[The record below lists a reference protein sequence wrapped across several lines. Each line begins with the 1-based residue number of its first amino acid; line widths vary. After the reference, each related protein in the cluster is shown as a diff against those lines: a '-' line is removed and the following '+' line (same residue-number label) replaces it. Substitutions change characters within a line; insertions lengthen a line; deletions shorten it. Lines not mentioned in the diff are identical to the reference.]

1 MNVLIVDDNRM
12 NLNLFIH
19 MLEMVDYAVPVA
31 MTDPCVALQWCAS
44 NVPDLIVVDYMMPV
58 MDGLEFLKRVREL
71 PGMRDVPV
79 VMVTAAT
86 EVAVRHEALRLSA
99 NDFLT
104 KPVNNIEFNVRIG
117 NLLALRKAQLQL
129 AARADS
135 LSEAVN
141 QATAAVLSRERE
153 VIHRL
158 SLAAEFRDQD
168 TGTHL
173 LRMAAFA
180 RLIAQSLGLSEQE
193 CDLVHE
199 AAPMHDIGKVG
210 IPDAVLLKPGA
221 LDADELSIMRRHP
234 EIGASILANSD
245 VPLLQAGAVIA
256 ISHHERYDGLGYP
269 HGLAGDTIPLYGR
282 IVAVADVY
290 DALTTCRPYKARWD
304 EQRALA
310 YLEAE
315 RGKHFDPQCV
325 DALLANL
332 DAVRHIQSQFADPEP
347 ALRNAA

>member
-1 MNVLIVDDNRM
+1 MKVLIVDDNRM
-12 NLNLFIH
+12 NLNLFTH
-19 MLEMVDYAVPVA
+19 MLEMVDYAEPVA
-31 MTDPCVALQWCAS
+31 MTDSCEALEWCRH
-44 NVPDLIVVDYMMPV
+44 NTPDLVVVDYMMPE
-58 MDGLEFLKRVREL
+58 MDGLEFLKRVRTL
-71 PGMRDVPV
+71 PAMQEVPV

-86 EVAVRHEALRLSA
+86 EMAVRHEALRLSA

-117 NLLALRKAQLQL
+117 NLLALRRAQLEL
-129 AARADS
+129 AARAES
-135 LSEAVN
+135 LAEAVEK
-141 QATAAVLSRERE
+141 ATAAVVAREHE

-180 RLIAQSLGLSEQE
+180 RLIAQTLGLSEQE
-193 CDLVHE
+193 CNLIHE

-221 LDADELSIMRRHP
+221 LDADELAIMRRHP
-234 EIGASILANSD
+234 EIGAHILANSD

-256 ISHHERYDGLGYP
+256 ISHHERYDGQGYP
-269 HGLAGDTIPLYGR
+269 HGLAGEAIPLYGR

-304 EQRALA
+304 EQRAIA

-315 RGKHFDPQCV
+315 RGKHFDPRCV
-325 DALLANL
+325 DALLSNIET
-332 DAVRHIQSQFADPEP
+332 VRAIQAKFTEPEP
-347 ALRNAA
+347 ALRTAA